1 MIRRGLF
8 RYALWGRRR
17 MPGSRWLETLK
28 GRDKFETKVMAL
40 LIDQLKRIC
49 PLAKLADLERIL
61 DPMNATM
68 REFGMSGS
76 TLRVAA
82 FIAQTAHE
90 TAGFRYLEEIWGPT
104 DAQKRYEPPFDLAE
118 KLGNIEKGDGFRYR
132 GRGLIQVTGR
142 TNYRTIGD
150 QMRLDLLA
158 KPDLLALASNAA
170 RSAGLFWQTKGL
182 NTLADQADFDTIT
195 KRINGGLN
203 GIQDRRAYYARAI
216 QVIAR

>member
-1 MIRRGLF
+1 
-8 RYALWGRRR
+8 
-17 MPGSRWLETLK
+17 MPGSRWLDTLK
-28 GRDKFETKVMAL
+28 GRGKFQTKVMAL
-40 LIDQLKRIC
+40 SIDQLKRIC
-49 PLAKLADLERIL
+49 PLARLADLERIL
-61 DPMNATM
+61 EPLNATM

-104 DAQKRYEPPFDLAE
+104 DAQKRYDPPFDLAE

-158 KPDLLALASNAA
+158 KPDLLALPSNAA
-170 RSAGLFWQTKGL
+170 RSAGFFWQTKGL

>member
-1 MIRRGLF
+1 
-8 RYALWGRRR
+8 

-28 GRDKFETKVMAL
+28 GRDKFQTKVMAL
-40 LIDQLKRIC
+40 SIDQLKRIC
-49 PLAKLADLERIL
+49 PLARLSDLERIL
-61 DPMNATM
+61 DPLNATM

-104 DAQKRYEPPFDLAE
+104 DAQKRYDPPFDLAE
-118 KLGNIEKGDGFRYR
+118 RLGNIENGDGFRYR

-142 TNYRTIGD
+142 ANYRTIGD

-158 KPDLLALASNAA
+158 KPDLLALPSNAA

-203 GIQDRRAYYARAI
+203 GIQDRRAYYARVI

>member
-1 MIRRGLF
+1 M
-8 RYALWGRRR
+8 AL
-17 MPGSRWLETLK
+17 SFAQLK
-28 GRDKFETKVMAL
+28 G
-40 LIDQLKRIC
+40 IC
-49 PLAKLADLERIL
+49 PLAQDVHLRRIL
-61 DPMNATM
+61 EPINATM

-82 FIAQTAHE
+82 FVAQTAHE

-104 DAQKRYEPPFDLAE
+104 DAQKRYDPPLDLAE

-142 TNYRTIGD
+142 ANYRAIGN
-150 QMRLDLLA
+150 QMRLDLLG
-158 KPDLLALASNAA
+158 KPELLAIPANAA
-170 RSAGLFWQTKGL
+170 RSAGFFWQSKGL

-195 KRINGGLN
+195 RRINGGLN
-203 GIQDRRAYYARAI
+203 GIEDRRAYYARAL